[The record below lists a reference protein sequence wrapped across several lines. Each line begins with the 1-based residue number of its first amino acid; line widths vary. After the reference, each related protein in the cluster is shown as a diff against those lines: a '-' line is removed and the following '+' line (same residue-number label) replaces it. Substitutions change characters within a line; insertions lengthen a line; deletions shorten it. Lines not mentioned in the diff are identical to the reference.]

1 MDVKTIT
8 VIGAGLMGRGIAQVS
23 AQAGF
28 KTHLVEVD
36 QVQLEK
42 GMNHI
47 RKILEKD
54 VSKGKLTE
62 KEREETLGR
71 LIPSIGLTGAAES
84 DLVIEAIIENI
95 DIKIELF
102 KKLDELCPP
111 HAILASNT
119 SSIPI
124 TQMAAATKRAK
135 QFLGMHFMNPVPVM
149 KLCELVMGYD
159 TSAAT
164 LDVAKAVCAAMKKEI
179 IVAKRDFPGFIV
191 NRICVPLINEAIWLL
206 HDGMGT
212 VEDIDKGIKLG
223 LNHPMGP
230 LTLADFVGLDTTLY
244 ILRIMLDIYG
254 DPKYRPCPLLTQMV
268 NAGHFGVKSGR
279 GFYDYTTK

>member
-1 MDVKTIT
+1 MDVRTIT

-28 KTHLVEVD
+28 ETHLVEID
-36 QVQLEK
+36 QVQLDK
-42 GMNHI
+42 GMSHI
-47 RKILEKD
+47 KKILEKD
-54 VSKGKLTE
+54 VGKGKLSSE
-62 KEREETLGR
+62 ERDAALGR
-71 LIPSIGLTGAAES
+71 LHPSTTLDGAKASE
-84 DLVIEAIIENI
+84 LVIEAIIENI
-95 DIKIELF
+95 DIKVKLF
-102 KKLDELCPP
+102 GQLDEICPA
-111 HAILASNT
+111 HTILASNT

-124 TQMAAATKRAK
+124 TRMAAATKRPR
-135 QFLGMHFMNPVPVM
+135 QFLGMHYMNPVPVM

-159 TSAAT
+159 TSEET
-164 LDVAKAVCAAMKKEI
+164 LEVAKQVCARQGKEI

-206 HDGMGT
+206 HDGMGS

-244 ILRIMLDIYG
+244 ILQIMLDIYG

-268 NAGHFGVKSGR
+268 NAGHFGAKSGR
-279 GFYDYTTK
+279 GFYDYSKK